1 MLILRNFTE
10 SDVLALQR
18 TMHPDMPTEQI
29 KELIAAWN
37 RKEVNNRYFE
47 MFAILKEE
55 TVVGKVSLYQ
65 HSKEVIS
72 IGPEVFA
79 AFRRKGYAKEA
90 MSLACSIARG
100 KGYKIVSQQ
109 IRCDNEASIALH
121 NSLGFETNGL
131 VYTSAKGSKVS
142 IYLKSLL

>member
-1 MLILRNFTE
+1 MMTLRNFTE
-10 SDVLALQR
+10 SDALVLQR
-18 TMHPDMPTEQI
+18 AIHPDMPTEQI

-47 MFAILKEE
+47 MFAVLKEE
-55 TVVGKVSLYQ
+55 TVVGTVSLYQ
-65 HSKEVIS
+65 HSKEVLS
-72 IGPEVFA
+72 IGPEIFP

-90 MSLACSIARG
+90 MSLVCSIARE

-121 NSLGFETNGL
+121 NSLGFETNGQ
-131 VYTSAKGSKVS
+131 VYTNAKGSQVA
-142 IYLKSLL
+142 IYLKSLI